1 MSCSCP
7 RVMSPTP
14 GRSTLITSAPNQASS
29 CVHVGPDCT
38 CVKSRIL
45 TPSSALP
52 IWASL
57 VALVWP
63 CGFDA
68 FDLPN
73 QDMLF
78 PPLLFLLEHALRLE
92 VADPAALAA
101 GRRVDHGVDEGRLA
115 GVHGLVHGAL
125 QLIRRCRIDANP
137 AEGLD
142 HLVVARAL
150 DEHRRRRVRTCF
162 VDVGA
167 AIDAVVIEDDDTD
180 RQLVPAD
187 RLDLH
192 AGEAEGAVALDCQH
206 GFAGLDRCG

>member
-1 MSCSCP
+1 MLWIFSQGKPMRSSTPGPKFSTSTSQVLIRAVSTSLPFGFLVSSVIERLLWLSMVKYRLSTFGMSCSCP

-68 FDLPN
+68 CDLPN

-78 PPLLFLLEHALRLE
+78 PPLLFLLEHALRIE

-101 GRRVDHGVDEGRLA
+101 GRRVDHGVD
-115 GVHGLVHGAL
+115 
-125 QLIRRCRIDANP
+125 
-137 AEGLD
+137 
-142 HLVVARAL
+142 
-150 DEHRRRRVRTCF
+150 
-162 VDVGA
+162 
-167 AIDAVVIEDDDTD
+167 
-180 RQLVPAD
+180 
-187 RLDLH
+187 
-192 AGEAEGAVALDCQH
+192 
-206 GFAGLDRCG
+206 